1 MPISEKTLE
10 FLWENRIKNSREW
23 YIEHKGDFQ
32 NFVLAPMMELVEKL
46 EKPLHEIDPQLI
58 VVPKVGKS
66 ISRVHRDIRFSKD
79 KTLYR
84 DVMWCVFGRDKK
96 KFHSPVFFMEYS
108 PRGFQYGCGYYHAPA
123 QQMQALRKMILN
135 QDKRFLEAKKAFEKQ
150 NIFQLQGEE
159 YKRNRFEDQPEDLQQ
174 WLNKKNIS
182 FIKQSNDFQQL
193 YDEKLFQRLIE
204 GFDILA
210 PLYHM
215 LIACGE

>member
-10 FLWENRIKNSREW
+10 FLWENRIKNSRQW
-23 YIEHKGDFQ
+23 YIEHKEEFQ
-32 NFVLAPMMELVEKL
+32 KFVLQPMMELVEKL
-46 EKPLHEIDPQLI
+46 EKPLHEIDPLLI

-84 DVMWCVFGRDKK
+84 DVMWCVFARDKK

-108 PRGFQYGCGYYHAPA
+108 PRFFRYGCGYYHAPPK
-123 QQMQALRKMILN
+123 QMEVLRNMILN

-150 NIFQLQGEE
+150 DTFVLDGEY
-159 YKRNRFEDQPEDLQQ
+159 YKRNRFQDQSHDLQQ
-174 WLNKKNIS
+174 WLNRKKVR
-182 FIKQSNDFQQL
+182 FIKESKNFQEL
-193 YDEKLFQRLIE
+193 YHEKLYEQLIE
-204 GFDILA
+204 GFRMLA
-210 PLYHM
+210 PIYHL